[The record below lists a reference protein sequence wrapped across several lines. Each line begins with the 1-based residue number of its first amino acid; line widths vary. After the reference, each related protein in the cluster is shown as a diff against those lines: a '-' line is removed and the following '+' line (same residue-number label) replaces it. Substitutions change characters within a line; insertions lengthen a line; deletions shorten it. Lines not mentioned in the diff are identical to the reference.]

1 MAFHLWTSIALMWQ
15 SDPTSAAIDKKET
28 SPLVFPRVPVE
39 NLLLKV
45 VENMQY
51 PSATLVVDDS
61 RQHHRALK
69 SHPYNLLPSTARIF
83 EQFSYV
89 IMNNTQGSLEALA
102 ALCGTQSD
110 AQTEARKRDG
120 SSRASHGNTGSSS
133 STAQVNQEA
142 AVTTSQQSPLQ
153 GLTPQQWQHALA
165 AAAALQQTQSQ
176 QANGVNPALAQSLL
190 LPGLP
195 TQGLANSTMEQFA
208 LHRYLQQAKVS
219 VAQQAML
226 AQSLGGFSDP
236 NHALVLALAGKAQQL
251 HWQGN
256 GELTIPGVYLCFYNG
271 AAHLFL
277 RCG

>member
-1 MAFHLWTSIALMWQ
+1 M
-15 SDPTSAAIDKKET
+15 
-28 SPLVFPRVPVE
+28 
-39 NLLLKV
+39 
-45 VENMQY
+45 
-51 PSATLVVDDS
+51 
-61 RQHHRALK
+61 
-69 SHPYNLLPSTARIF
+69 
-83 EQFSYV
+83 
-89 IMNNTQGSLEALA
+89 IMKNSQGSLEALA

-110 AQTEARKRDG
+110 AQAEARKRENHDA

-142 AVTTSQQSPLQ
+142 AVTTSQQSSLQ

-176 QANGVNPALAQSLL
+176 QANGVSPALAQSLL

-226 AQSLGGFSDP
+226 VQSLGGFSDP
-236 NHALVLALAGKAQQL
+236 NHALVLALAGTAQQL
-251 HWQGN
+251 HWQSN
-256 GELTIPGVYLCFYNG
+256 GELAIVFLLWRCPCVPTFRDVNDCSEVLSRRVFGSIPARRADKGVI
-271 AAHLFL
+271 FL
-277 RCG
+277 VCPSSAFS